1 MIRLEH
7 STLLVGKGVAA
18 GARAALNA
26 RLSLTLVLKACHL
39 LKLSLCT
46 LKSDITRQ
54 ETGPVFLFPS
64 YLIIHICF
72 NPFFFLFFFQ
82 LVLKRTLICL
92 LKSEMASRALIAR
105 RAVFEFIIMS
115 RQSQTTSDISL
126 V

>member
-72 NPFFFLFFFQ
+72 NPFFFFQ